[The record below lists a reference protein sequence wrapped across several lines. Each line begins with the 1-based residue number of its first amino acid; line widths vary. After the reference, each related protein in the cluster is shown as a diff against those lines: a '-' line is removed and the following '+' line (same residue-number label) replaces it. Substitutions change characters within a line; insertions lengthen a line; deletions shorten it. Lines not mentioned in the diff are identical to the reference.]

1 MKFVYGIWP
10 FSSQV
15 WNFKKP
21 KITICKV
28 GLLESVSNG
37 GEKLS
42 EPWQFKKLKHLIGRK
57 ELFYVKLKNP
67 VKSQCG
73 NLMILHSFL
82 KILWEIEKFCQ
93 NVMIL
98 HSISQISCEI
108 TFMQMQNLCFWQI
121 WRFWIGIF
129 SHFLH
134 FLEGWIVQNWNGIQ
148 CTLFFC
154 TFWTDFTTVWWY
166 LKDLPQWLHLN
177 WLIYC
182 HI

>member
-42 EPWQFKKLKHLIGRK
+42 EPWQFKKLKHLIGAK
-57 ELFYVKLKNP
+57 ELFHVKLKNS

-73 NLMILHSFL
+73 NLMILHS
-82 KILWEIEKFCQ
+82 
-93 NVMIL
+93 
-98 HSISQISCEI
+98 ISHVSCEI
-108 TFMQMQNLCFWQI
+108 TFINAKSFHAFVHLNSQKCFVKMHEMTQI
-121 WRFWIGIF
+121 CL
-129 SHFLH
+129 SV
-134 FLEGWIVQNWNGIQ
+134 IVQLVQNCIFGQFSPPKKTQKPHFCQFLMLQTCINGQIAA
-148 CTLFFC
+148 L
-154 TFWTDFTTVWWY
+154 
-166 LKDLPQWLHLN
+166 
-177 WLIYC
+177 
-182 HI
+182 